1 MDKQT
6 FIIAAV
12 VVLACIAFWS
22 IVILGEMDKQIKNA
36 YERGMNEAKIP
47 CNCTIPSTT
56 FFNQGYAKAITDTQN
71 ATLFVGY
78 CAAQQEAMKNGIL
91 AANNSALVIP
101 TTILKEACFR

>member
-1 MDKQT
+1 MWIDMDKQT

-12 VVLACIAFWS
+12 VALALIGFVS
-22 IVILGEMDKQIKNA
+22 IFILGEVEKNVKNA

-47 CNCTIPSTT
+47 CNCTIPTTT

-78 CAAQQEAMKNGIL
+78 CAAQQEAMKNGRI
-91 AANNSALVIP
+91 IQ
-101 TTILKEACFR
+101 RW